1 MRWRECK
8 GQEGEE
14 EGRYEDERRDRK
26 RGEGNKGEEETREQ
40 GHKAS
45 KGKTM
50 RCQKDLRN
58 DCETISFLSCKRT
71 SEVIRTT

>member
-8 GQEGEE
+8 GQEVERRRGVHK
-14 EGRYEDERRDRK
+14 DERSR
-26 RGEGNKGEEETREQ
+26 EGNKVEEEVREQ

-50 RCQKDLRN
+50 RSQKDLRN
-58 DCETISFLSCKRT
+58 DCETISF
-71 SEVIRTT
+71 